1 MFVKA
6 IADTKN
12 GRDGYDCSLVGSRRV
27 DGKSLHILMHPDKID
42 RKTLQG
48 LLLTDIDK
56 YEKADGQE
64 QTCCGCCGSHEDDT
78 AELHP
83 GEEQRGSTSSPSSR
97 VWKLSGEGYD
107 ATSLLN
113 CLNICPRL
121 PGQKGKRQ
129 LQLPLRKKEIRS
141 SSASELWHCPR
152 NLRAA
157 GWQLGFRYA

>member
-27 DGKSLHILMHPDKID
+27 DGKSLHILMHPGKIA
-42 RKTLQG
+42 RAKR
-48 LLLTDIDK
+48 
-56 YEKADGQE
+56 
-64 QTCCGCCGSHEDDT
+64 
-78 AELHP
+78 
-83 GEEQRGSTSSPSSR
+83 EETTTITS
-97 VWKLSGEGYD
+97 
-107 ATSLLN
+107 
-113 CLNICPRL
+113 
-121 PGQKGKRQ
+121 Q
-129 LQLPLRKKEIRS
+129 KKEIRS